1 MSIAVRAV
9 LLPAFDV
16 AKKSAKHNK
25 RFRVMHPEALL
36 FTISPASLPTL
47 LLSA

>member
-1 MSIAVRAV
+1 MSVAVPAV
-9 LLPAFDV
+9 LLPVFVV

-25 RFRVMHPEALL
+25 RFRVIHPEALL

-47 LLSA
+47 LSSA